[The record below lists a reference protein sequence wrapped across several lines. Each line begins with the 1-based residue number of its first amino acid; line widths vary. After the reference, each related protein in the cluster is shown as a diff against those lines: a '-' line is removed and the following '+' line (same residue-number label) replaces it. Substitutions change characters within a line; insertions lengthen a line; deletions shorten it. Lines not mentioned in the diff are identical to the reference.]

1 MNIIG
6 VGLSTIAAALA
17 IVLLGRAFLARSKRS
32 GTGQQP
38 IGPSGGPAQ
47 PRPSEFVVLETD
59 SPSASGAG
67 VLAESIGIETLGG
80 KFSPLLAQGSALP
93 SEQTVPFSTGDDNQN
108 VLSIRFY
115 RGGAE
120 KIKDNTFLGEIQISG
135 YSEAPRGVA
144 QIRVTIKAADGRVS
158 VGAVDGQRGNALS
171 ATLVTDNSDAIAAR

>member
-6 VGLSTIAAALA
+6 VGLSTIVAALA
-17 IVLLGRAFLARSKRS
+17 IVLLGRAFLTRSKRS

-38 IGPSGGPAQ
+38 TGPSGGPSQ
-47 PRPSEFVVLETD
+47 SRPSAFVVLETD
-59 SPSASGAG
+59 SPAVSGVG

-80 KFSPLLAQGSALP
+80 KFSSILAQGSALP

-108 VLSIRFY
+108 VLSIQLY

-135 YSEAPRGVA
+135 YPEAPRGVA
-144 QIRVTIKAADGRVS
+144 QIGVTIKAADGRVS
-158 VGAVDGQRGNALS
+158 VDAVDEHRGNALTS
-171 ATLVTDNSDAIAAR
+171 TLVKR